1 MYLFLLYT
9 CKMYVFGPWINA
21 GSKLLYLNVSPA
33 RFDGQILNLRLNI
46 PVLRCSQP
54 NQQLCFIKVNESLFF
69 PNTQGSVIYGSVWGA
84 WPVRSNPA
92 CRCFCS
98 VFISAASNMW
108 FCLQSSLA
116 LCQFFPPSWDN
127 LLTLKYLFV
136 SLPSVFSHSLS
147 FCLLCL
153 IWWEDKLPTFHVCL
167 FVVSL
172 CACRSPTSPG
182 RGGLLFSRCLRT
194 LSGRPGVCL
203 PKRYHNPAVPC
214 VWLGLNLVSDVT
226 AFLAM
231 VSSPF

>member
-1 MYLFLLYT
+1 MNHCSSPTHKAQLFT
-9 CKMYVFGPWINA
+9 GQFEGPDQSDPIQPA
-21 GSKLLYLNVSPA
+21 G
-33 RFDGQILNLRLNI
+33 
-46 PVLRCSQP
+46 
-54 NQQLCFIKVNESLFF
+54 
-69 PNTQGSVIYGSVWGA
+69 
-84 WPVRSNPA
+84 
-92 CRCFCS
+92 
-98 VFISAASNMW
+98 AS
-108 FCLQSSLA
+108 A
-116 LCQFFPPSWDN
+116 LCLLVLLQTCGFAYSQVSLCASFFPPSWDN